1 MISIIRERAQRRACR
16 TPAPLLEK
24 SGGHYQKGNV
34 AAAQMPSLCRPR
46 SQEQIKETM
55 RERERE
61 RDERLLAQ
69 THTIVPEVLV
79 CVCYY
84 CHYSLL
90 AEERAAA
97 LKNESKE
104 II

>member
-1 MISIIRERAQRRACR
+1 
-16 TPAPLLEK
+16 
-24 SGGHYQKGNV
+24 
-34 AAAQMPSLCRPR
+34 
-46 SQEQIKETM
+46 M